1 MGEGVREKNSKA
13 NETQTPQPS
22 SSSQPHGGTALV
34 LERASID
41 VDTLLTSGDAPLDPS
56 VIKTLTRSVLAAL
69 AAAHA
74 AGVAHRDV
82 KPGNV
87 LLTECGRVVLGDWG
101 QADAIPLHEDSLP
114 PPPPALALPAAP
126 GGTRWYRP
134 PEALAGGPAAV
145 APGVGAAADAWGAGA
160 LLAALL
166 ARGPLAAARSDVGQL
181 ARWGPFVGGGDGCLV
196 DGGDGGGGVCP
207 AAAAAGW
214 RSVGDAA
221 DADALASALPDA
233 PPAALT
239 LVARLLAPDPASRL
253 APAAALE
260 SEWLWEAP
268 AAATADAVAAAVAV
282 AAARRPARVASAVAL
297 L

>member
-1 MGEGVREKNSKA
+1 M
-13 NETQTPQPS
+13 
-22 SSSQPHGGTALV
+22 
-34 LERASID
+34 
-41 VDTLLTSGDAPLDPS
+41 
-56 VIKTLTRSVLAAL
+56 LAAL

-87 LLTECGRVVLGDWG
+87 LLTGCGRVMLGDWG
-101 QADAIPLHEDSLP
+101 QAAATPAQGEAQLP
-114 PPPPALALPAAP
+114 PPPPALAPPAAP

-145 APGVGAAADAWGAGA
+145 APGGGAAADAWGAGA

-181 ARWGPFVGGGDGCLV
+181 ARWAPFVVGGDGGLV
-196 DGGDGGGGVCP
+196 AGGDGGGVCP
-207 AAAAAGW
+207 VAAAAGW
-214 RSVGDAA
+214 KGVGDSA
-221 DADALASALPDA
+221 DAAALASALPDA

-268 AAATADAVAAAVAV
+268 VAAPADVVAAAVAV
-282 AAARRPARVASAVAL
+282 AAAKRPARVASAVAL
-297 L
+297 F